1 MENNYSPSI
10 LIVDD
15 EPLVRQILFDVMSDE
30 FSCEAVGSAEEA
42 LAAFESRSFE
52 LVISDIN
59 LGGMSGVELIP
70 RIKEISPDTVV
81 MMISGDGTMDSAI
94 ASMREGAF
102 DYLRKPFALG
112 HVSAAVSRALEYQEL
127 LASKRRY
134 EEDLTRLVEERT
146 ARLHHVQYH
155 DRATDLPNRALLE
168 DRLGQLIVGNQ
179 PDGKIA
185 LLLVHLER
193 LRKIRETLGDEIATS
208 VLLEAVTRIR
218 EHVKFTVTI
227 GRMDEDTVA
236 LLIPNAVAE
245 NLVKLA
251 GLVTES
257 VGKAMSVGGHNLF
270 VETAIGISVHPD
282 DGQDVPGLFRN
293 ALSALAKARE
303 AGQQAMQFFTA
314 EISEAAA
321 TRLALENDLR
331 CAIERNE
338 LEVHYQ
344 PKINVESGTL
354 YGAEALVRWRRP
366 SGGLVP
372 PGDFIPLAEEI
383 GLIGSIGEWVM
394 RRACE
399 DAKAWADAG
408 SPLSV
413 AVNLS
418 GRQLHPGLSY
428 KVRAV
433 LEDTGLDPSLLNLEI
448 TESSIMSNVEEAVE
462 VLSAVRGLGV
472 EVSIDDF
479 GTGYSSL
486 SMLRQLPIDVLKI
499 DRTFIRDA
507 SDHPD
512 DAALV
517 MTIVNLAHNLRLKV
531 VAEGVETEQQLSLL
545 RLLRCDEYQGFL
557 YSRPLPKEEF
567 VSLIRND

>member
-1 MENNYSPSI
+1 MENHISPSI

-15 EPLVRQILFDVMSDE
+15 EPLVRQILFDVLSDE
-30 FSCEAVGSAEEA
+30 FACVAVGSAEDA
-42 LAAFESRSFE
+42 LAAFASRSFE

-70 RIKEISPDTVV
+70 RIKKISPDTVV
-81 MMISGDGTMDSAI
+81 MMISGEGSMDSAI

-112 HVSAAVSRALEYQEL
+112 HVAAAVSRALEYQEL

-146 ARLHHVQYH
+146 ERLHHVQYH

-168 DRLGQLIVGNQ
+168 DRLGQLIVGTQ
-179 PDGKIA
+179 PDAKIA
-185 LLLVHLER
+185 LSLVHLER

-208 VLLEAVTRIR
+208 AMLEAVERIH
-218 EHVKFTVTI
+218 EHVGPTDTI
-227 GRMDEDTVA
+227 GRMDEDTIA
-236 LLIPNAVAE
+236 LLIPNAHPE
-245 NLVKLA
+245 DLVRLS
-251 GLVTES
+251 GLITES
-257 VGKAMSVGGHNLF
+257 IGRAMSVGAHNLF
-270 VETAIGISVHPD
+270 IEAMIGISVHPD
-282 DGQDVPGLFRN
+282 DGEDVAGLFRCS
-293 ALSALAKARE
+293 LSALAKARE
-303 AGQQAMQFFTA
+303 SGRPAVQFFAA

-321 TRLALENDLR
+321 ARLALENELR

-344 PKINVESGTL
+344 PKINVETGTP

-366 SGGLVP
+366 SAGLVP
-372 PGDFIPLAEEI
+372 PGDFVPLAEEI

-408 SPLSV
+408 NPLSV

-418 GRQLHPGLSY
+418 GQQLRPGLSCS
-428 KVRAV
+428 VRAV
-433 LEDTGLDPSLLNLEI
+433 LEDTGLDPRLLNLEI

-462 VLSAVRGLGV
+462 VLSAVRSLGV

-557 YSRPLPKEEF
+557 FSRPMPKEEF